1 MSRRRFN
8 SAYLLTLP
16 ALAGSALFMI
26 YPILFAVWLSF
37 HRWDM
42 LSDTRRFVGA
52 ANYVR
57 VFSNASFLQVLSNSC
72 VYMALMTTLSVALA
86 LLLALWLNENSIVKN
101 LAQSAIFTPHIV
113 SMVSVGILWMWIME
127 PDIGLLNY
135 LLDLSGVQALLARF
149 GQGKIMWL
157 ESEKSAL
164 FSLVFIGVWKS
175 LGYNALILIAGL
187 QSLPKEIYESA
198 RLDRAGRLRTLFRI
212 TIPLLSPSLFF
223 LLIVNVTASFQVFDS
238 VHVLTR
244 GGPLNSSNMLVHWIY
259 QTGFE
264 FYRIGEASVGAV
276 VLMLIA
282 GGVTYANFKLLSR
295 RVHYR

>member
-101 LAQSAIFTPHIV
+101 LAQSAVFTPHIV

>member
-135 LLDLSGVQALLARF
+135 ILDFSGVQALLARF

>member
-135 LLDLSGVQALLARF
+135 ILDLSGVQALLARF

>member
-135 LLDLSGVQALLARF
+135 LLDLSGVQALLSRF

>member
-86 LLLALWLNENSIVKN
+86 LLLALWLNENAIVKN
-101 LAQSAIFTPHIV
+101 LAQSAVFTPHIV

-135 LLDLSGVQALLARF
+135 ILDLSGVQALLARF
-149 GQGKIMWL
+149 GQEKIMWL

-164 FSLVFIGVWKS
+164 FSLVFIGIWKS

>member
-57 VFSNASFLQVLSNSC
+57 VFSSASFLQVLSNSC

-86 LLLALWLNENSIVKN
+86 LLLALWLNENSIIKN

-135 LLDLSGVQALLARF
+135 ILDLSGVQALLARF

-198 RLDRAGRLRTLFRI
+198 RLDRAGRLRTLLRI

>member
-42 LSDTRRFVGA
+42 LGDTRRFVGA

-86 LLLALWLNENSIVKN
+86 LLLALWLNENAIVKN
-101 LAQSAIFTPHIV
+101 LAQSAVFTPHIV

-135 LLDLSGVQALLARF
+135 ILDLSGVQALLARF
-149 GQGKIMWL
+149 GQEKIMWL

-164 FSLVFIGVWKS
+164 FSLVFIGIWKS

>member
-101 LAQSAIFTPHIV
+101 LAQSAVFTPHIV

-135 LLDLSGVQALLARF
+135 ILDLSGVQALLARF
-149 GQGKIMWL
+149 GQEKIMWL

-164 FSLVFIGVWKS
+164 FSLVFIGIWKS

>member
-135 LLDLSGVQALLARF
+135 ILDLSGVQALLARF

-164 FSLVFIGVWKS
+164 FSLVFIGIWKS

>member
-86 LLLALWLNENSIVKN
+86 LLLALWLNENAIVKN
-101 LAQSAIFTPHIV
+101 LAQSAVFTPHIV

-135 LLDLSGVQALLARF
+135 ILDLSGVQALLARF
-149 GQGKIMWL
+149 GQEKIMWL

-164 FSLVFIGVWKS
+164 FSLVFIGIWKS

-198 RLDRAGRLRTLFRI
+198 RLDRAGSLRTLFRI

>member
-135 LLDLSGVQALLARF
+135 ILDLSGVQALLARF
-149 GQGKIMWL
+149 GQGTIRWL

>member
-8 SAYLLTLP
+8 SAYLLTFP

-101 LAQSAIFTPHIV
+101 LAQSAVFTPHIV

-135 LLDLSGVQALLARF
+135 ILDLSGVQALLARF

>member
-101 LAQSAIFTPHIV
+101 LAQSAVFTPHIV

-135 LLDLSGVQALLARF
+135 ILDLSGVQALLARF

>member
-8 SAYLLTLP
+8 SAYLLTFP

-135 LLDLSGVQALLARF
+135 ILDLSGVQALLARF

>member
-101 LAQSAIFTPHIV
+101 LAQSAVFTPHIV

-135 LLDLSGVQALLARF
+135 ILDLSGVQALLARF

-164 FSLVFIGVWKS
+164 FSLVFIGIWKS

>member
-8 SAYLLTLP
+8 SAYFLTLP

-37 HRWDM
+37 HSWDM

-135 LLDLSGVQALLARF
+135 ILDLSGVQALLARF

-164 FSLVFIGVWKS
+164 FSLVFIGIWKS